1 VTAPVRLI
9 GRLRSADPAL
19 SAMVAEGFL
28 SRLSFGIVSFALPLY
43 ALELGLGVAAIGV
56 LASLNLMVAVALK
69 PLAGWV
75 ADRVGLK
82 LSLTAAIVL
91 RSAVSLLLA
100 LATVPWQLF
109 ATRSVHGVSIAL
121 RDPAVNA
128 LIAEGATKER
138 IASAFAWYQ
147 TAKSVAGSLGKV
159 LAGLAIAA
167 TASSF
172 SLVFGFAFLLSA
184 LPAWVVIRYV
194 REPDRG
200 STALESGGVAGAPG
214 DGVPEQEPARP
225 AGVLRFAGVGFA
237 ISGTGHMLS
246 TLFPVLAVEYA
257 GLTVAQAGLLY
268 SISAAVALLGPGF
281 GWLSDNVSRRLVL
294 QTRGFANVFSSAL
307 YLVAPSL
314 PGFAA
319 GKAVDDAGKAAF
331 RPAWGALMAH
341 VSSFDRRR
349 RAQLMGYM
357 SAGEDAGEMAGPI
370 LAGLL
375 WGTFGAPVLL
385 VARMGLA
392 LGAEVFTWRMTR
404 GLEDGPRVRRGAR
417 EAGESPRSRRGAGEA
432 QESPSGSA
440 GSRPERS
447 SPPESS
453 RAAVGADSSSSAV
466 STSAG
471 S

>member
-1 VTAPVRLI
+1 MR
-9 GRLRSADPAL
+9 RLRSADPAL

-43 ALELGLGVAAIGV
+43 ALELGLGLTAIGV
-56 LASLNLMVAVALK
+56 LASLNLMVAIALK

-82 LSLTAAIVL
+82 LSLGAAIAL

-109 ATRSVHGVSIAL
+109 ATRSLHGVSIAL

-128 LIAEGATKER
+128 LLAESASKER

-159 LAGLAIAA
+159 IAGLAIAV
-167 TASSF
+167 TASSW
-172 SLVFGFAFLLSA
+172 SLVFGLAFLLSA
-184 LPAWVVIRYV
+184 LPAYVVVRYV

-200 STALESGGVAGAPG
+200 LAPAHEPTPAAQDIAKPEPGGGT
-214 DGVPEQEPARP
+214 GV
-225 AGVLRFAGVGFA
+225 VRFAGVGFA

-257 GLTVAQAGLLY
+257 GLSAAQAGLLY
-268 SISAAVALLGPGF
+268 SVSAAVALSGPAF

-294 QTRGFANVFSSAL
+294 QLRGAANVASSAL
-307 YLVAPSL
+307 YLVAPGL
-314 PGFAA
+314 AGFAV

-357 SAGEDAGEMAGPI
+357 SAGEDAGEMAGPV

-375 WGTFGAPVLL
+375 WGAFGAPVLL
-385 VARMGLA
+385 ATRIGLA

-404 GLEDGPRVRRGAR
+404 DLKEEHTARRSVRDAERAR
-417 EAGESPRSRRGAGEA
+417 PAN
-432 QESPSGSA
+432 
-440 GSRPERS
+440 
-447 SPPESS
+447 
-453 RAAVGADSSSSAV
+453 V
-466 STSAG
+466 
-471 S
+471 

>member
-1 VTAPVRLI
+1 MMR
-9 GRLRSADPAL
+9 RLRGADPAL

-43 ALELGLGVAAIGV
+43 ALELGLGLTAIGV
-56 LASLNLMVAVALK
+56 LASLNLMVAIALK

-82 LSLTAAIVL
+82 LSLGAAIAL
-91 RSAVSLLLA
+91 RSVVSLLLA
-100 LATVPWQLF
+100 LATIPWQLF
-109 ATRSVHGVSIAL
+109 ATRSLHGVSIAL

-128 LIAEGATKER
+128 LLAEGASKER

-159 LAGLAIAA
+159 LAGLAIAV
-167 TASSF
+167 TASSW
-172 SLVFGFAFLLSA
+172 SLVFGLAFLLSA
-184 LPAWVVIRYV
+184 LPAYVVVRYV

-200 STALESGGVAGAPG
+200 LAPAPEPKPVAQESAKPEPDGRSGVM
-214 DGVPEQEPARP
+214 
-225 AGVLRFAGVGFA
+225 RFAGVGFA

-257 GLTVAQAGLLY
+257 GLSAAQAGLLY
-268 SISAAVALLGPGF
+268 SVSAAVALSGPAF

-294 QTRGFANVFSSAL
+294 QLRGAANVASSAL
-307 YLVAPSL
+307 YLVAPGL
-314 PGFAA
+314 AGFAV

-357 SAGEDAGEMAGPI
+357 SAGEDAGEMAGPV

-375 WGTFGAPVLL
+375 WGAFGAPVLL
-385 VARMGLA
+385 ATRIGLA

-404 GLEDGPRVRRGAR
+404 DLKEEHTTRRSVRDAERAR
-417 EAGESPRSRRGAGEA
+417 PAN
-432 QESPSGSA
+432 
-440 GSRPERS
+440 
-447 SPPESS
+447 
-453 RAAVGADSSSSAV
+453 V
-466 STSAG
+466 
-471 S
+471 

>member
-1 VTAPVRLI
+1 MRLI
-9 GRLRSADPAL
+9 ARLRRADPAL

-43 ALELGLGVAAIGV
+43 ALELGLGVAAIGL
-56 LASLNLMVAVALK
+56 LASLNLMVAIALK

-82 LSLTAAIVL
+82 LSLTAAIAL
-91 RSAVSLLLA
+91 RSAVSLMLA

-128 LIAEGATKER
+128 LIAEGATRER

-172 SLVFGFAFLLSA
+172 SLVFGLAFLLSA
-184 LPAWVVIRYV
+184 LPAYVVVRYV
-194 REPDRG
+194 REPDR
-200 STALESGGVAGAPG
+200 ES
-214 DGVPEQEPARP
+214 EPARTAM
-225 AGVLRFAGVGFA
+225 AGPEGERLESADQAAARPRGILRFAGVGFA

-257 GLTVAQAGLLY
+257 GLSAAQAGLLY
-268 SISAAVALLGPGF
+268 SISAAVALLGPAF

-294 QTRGFANVFSSAL
+294 QTRGVANVLSSGL
-307 YLVAPSL
+307 YLVAPGFL
-314 PGFAA
+314 GFAV

-357 SAGEDAGEMAGPI
+357 SAGEDTGEMAGPI

-375 WGTFGAPVLL
+375 WGTFGAPALL
-385 VARMGLA
+385 LTRMGLA

-404 GLEDGPRVRRGAR
+404 DLEHEPAVRRSSWLRGLAAPAEPGPPPAR
-417 EAGESPRSRRGAGEA
+417 R
-432 QESPSGSA
+432 
-440 GSRPERS
+440 
-447 SPPESS
+447 
-453 RAAVGADSSSSAV
+453 
-466 STSAG
+466 
-471 S
+471 

>member
-1 VTAPVRLI
+1 MRLI
-9 GRLRSADPAL
+9 ARLRRADPAL

-43 ALELGLGVAAIGV
+43 ALELGLGVAAIGI
-56 LASLNLMVAVALK
+56 LASLNLMVAIALK

-82 LSLTAAIVL
+82 LSLTGAIAL
-91 RSAVSLLLA
+91 RSAVSLMLA

-184 LPAWVVIRYV
+184 LPAYVVVRYV
-194 REPDRG
+194 REPDW
-200 STALESGGVAGAPG
+200 ES
-214 DGVPEQEPARP
+214 EPARRATAGP
-225 AGVLRFAGVGFA
+225 EGERLESADQTAARPRGVLRFAGVGFA

-257 GLTVAQAGLLY
+257 GLSAAQAGLLY
-268 SISAAVALLGPGF
+268 SISAAVALLGPAF

-294 QTRGFANVFSSAL
+294 QTRGVANVLSSGL
-307 YLVAPSL
+307 YLVAPGL
-314 PGFAA
+314 PGFAV

-357 SAGEDAGEMAGPI
+357 SAGEDTGEMAGPI

-375 WGTFGAPVLL
+375 WATFGAPVLL
-385 VARMGLA
+385 LTRMGLA

-404 GLEDGPRVRRGAR
+404 DLEHEPAVRRSAWLRDLAAPAEPAPPPAR
-417 EAGESPRSRRGAGEA
+417 R
-432 QESPSGSA
+432 
-440 GSRPERS
+440 
-447 SPPESS
+447 
-453 RAAVGADSSSSAV
+453 
-466 STSAG
+466 
-471 S
+471 

>member
-1 VTAPVRLI
+1 MIR
-9 GRLRSADPAL
+9 RLRSADPAL

-43 ALELGLGVAAIGV
+43 ALELGLGLAGIGV
-56 LASLNLMVAVALK
+56 LVSLNLMVAIALK

-75 ADRVGLK
+75 ADRAGLK
-82 LSLTAAIVL
+82 LSLTAAIAL

-128 LIAEGATKER
+128 LIAEGASKER

-159 LAGLAIAA
+159 LAGLAIAV
-167 TASSF
+167 TASSW
-172 SLVFGFAFLLSA
+172 SLVFGLAFLLSA
-184 LPAWVVIRYV
+184 LPAYVVVRYV

-200 STALESGGVAGAPG
+200 LAAAPEVKRGVGEPTRAAAESKPAAPDSAAPRRRSGVM
-214 DGVPEQEPARP
+214 
-225 AGVLRFAGVGFA
+225 RFAGVGFA

-257 GLTVAQAGLLY
+257 GLSAAQAGLLY
-268 SISAAVALLGPGF
+268 SVSAVVALSGPAF

-294 QTRGFANVFSSAL
+294 QLRGAANMASSAL
-307 YLVAPSL
+307 YLVAPGL
-314 PGFAA
+314 AGFAA

-357 SAGEDAGEMAGPI
+357 SAGEDAGEMAGPV
-370 LAGLL
+370 LAGIL
-375 WGTFGAPVLL
+375 WGAFGAPVLL
-385 VARMGLA
+385 VTRICLA

-404 GLEDGPRVRRGAR
+404 DLEDEPRVRAAAHR
-417 EAGESPRSRRGAGEA
+417 
-432 QESPSGSA
+432 PSGAPAA
-440 GSRPERS
+440 G
-447 SPPESS
+447 
-453 RAAVGADSSSSAV
+453 A
-466 STSAG
+466 
-471 S
+471 

>member
-1 VTAPVRLI
+1 MR
-9 GRLRSADPAL
+9 RLRSADPAL

-43 ALELGLGVAAIGV
+43 ALELGLGLTAIGV
-56 LASLNLMVAVALK
+56 LASLNLMVAIALK

-82 LSLTAAIVL
+82 LSLGAAIAL

-109 ATRSVHGVSIAL
+109 ATRSLHGVSIAL

-128 LIAEGATKER
+128 LLAEGASKER

-159 LAGLAIAA
+159 IAGLAIAV
-167 TASSF
+167 TASSW
-172 SLVFGFAFLLSA
+172 SLVFGLAFVLSA
-184 LPAWVVIRYV
+184 LPAYVVVRYV

-200 STALESGGVAGAPG
+200 LAPA
-214 DGVPEQEPARP
+214 PEPAPAAHDSAAPEPGGRP
-225 AGVLRFAGVGFA
+225 GIMRFAGVGFA

-257 GLTVAQAGLLY
+257 GLSAAQAGLLY
-268 SISAAVALLGPGF
+268 SVSAAVALSGPAF

-294 QTRGFANVFSSAL
+294 QLRGAANVASSAL
-307 YLVAPSL
+307 YLVAPGL
-314 PGFAA
+314 AGFAV

-357 SAGEDAGEMAGPI
+357 SAGEDAGEMAGPV

-375 WGTFGAPVLL
+375 WGAFGAPVLL
-385 VARMGLA
+385 ATRIGLA

-404 GLEDGPRVRRGAR
+404 DLKEEHTARRSVRDAERAR
-417 EAGESPRSRRGAGEA
+417 PAN
-432 QESPSGSA
+432 
-440 GSRPERS
+440 
-447 SPPESS
+447 
-453 RAAVGADSSSSAV
+453 V
-466 STSAG
+466 
-471 S
+471 

>member
-1 VTAPVRLI
+1 MR
-9 GRLRSADPAL
+9 RLRSADPAL

-43 ALELGLGVAAIGV
+43 ALELGLGLTAIGV
-56 LASLNLMVAVALK
+56 LASLNLMVAIALK

-82 LSLTAAIVL
+82 LSLGAAIAL

-109 ATRSVHGVSIAL
+109 ATRSLHGVSIAL

-128 LIAEGATKER
+128 LLAEGASKER

-159 LAGLAIAA
+159 LAGLAIAV
-167 TASSF
+167 TASSW
-172 SLVFGFAFLLSA
+172 SLVFGLAFLLSA
-184 LPAWVVIRYV
+184 LPAYVVVRYV

-200 STALESGGVAGAPG
+200 LGRAPEPTPAACDSAKREPGGRSGIM
-214 DGVPEQEPARP
+214 
-225 AGVLRFAGVGFA
+225 RFAGVGFA

-257 GLTVAQAGLLY
+257 GLSAAQAGLLY
-268 SISAAVALLGPGF
+268 SVSAAVALSGPAF

-294 QTRGFANVFSSAL
+294 QLRGAANIASSAL
-307 YLVAPSL
+307 YLVAPGL
-314 PGFAA
+314 AGFAV

-357 SAGEDAGEMAGPI
+357 SAGEDAGEMAGPV

-375 WGTFGAPVLL
+375 WGVFGAPVLL
-385 VARMGLA
+385 ATRIGLA
-392 LGAEVFTWRMTR
+392 LGAELFTWRMTR
-404 GLEDGPRVRRGAR
+404 DLKDEHTARRSLRDAERAR
-417 EAGESPRSRRGAGEA
+417 PAN
-432 QESPSGSA
+432 
-440 GSRPERS
+440 
-447 SPPESS
+447 
-453 RAAVGADSSSSAV
+453 V
-466 STSAG
+466 
-471 S
+471 

>member
-1 VTAPVRLI
+1 MR
-9 GRLRSADPAL
+9 RLRSADPAL

-43 ALELGLGVAAIGV
+43 ALELGLGLTAIGV
-56 LASLNLMVAVALK
+56 LASLNLMVAIALK

-82 LSLTAAIVL
+82 LSLGAAIAL

-109 ATRSVHGVSIAL
+109 ATRSLHGVSIAL

-128 LIAEGATKER
+128 LLAEGASQER

-159 LAGLAIAA
+159 LAGVAIAV
-167 TASSF
+167 TASSW
-172 SLVFGFAFLLSA
+172 SLVFGLAFLLSA
-184 LPAWVVIRYV
+184 LPAYVVVRYV

-200 STALESGGVAGAPG
+200 LAGAAAPG
-214 DGVPEQEPARP
+214 ATGRAAPERATPAAPKRAPSEPAERRS
-225 AGVLRFAGVGFA
+225 GVMRFAGVGFA

-257 GLTVAQAGLLY
+257 GLSAAQAGLLY
-268 SISAAVALLGPGF
+268 SVSAVVALSGPAF

-294 QTRGFANVFSSAL
+294 QLRGAANVASSAL
-307 YLVAPSL
+307 YLVAPGL
-314 PGFAA
+314 AGFAV

-357 SAGEDAGEMAGPI
+357 SAGEDAGEMAGPV

-385 VARMGLA
+385 ATRIGLA

-404 GLEDGPRVRRGAR
+404 DLKEEPAARRSVRDSERVRPAGDSERAR
-417 EAGESPRSRRGAGEA
+417 
-432 QESPSGSA
+432 SA
-440 GSRPERS
+440 N
-447 SPPESS
+447 
-453 RAAVGADSSSSAV
+453 V
-466 STSAG
+466 
-471 S
+471 

>member
-1 VTAPVRLI
+1 MR
-9 GRLRSADPAL
+9 RLRSADPAL

-43 ALELGLGVAAIGV
+43 ALELGLGLTAIGV
-56 LASLNLMVAVALK
+56 LASLNLMVAIALK

-82 LSLTAAIVL
+82 LSLGAAIAL
-91 RSAVSLLLA
+91 RSAVALLLA

-109 ATRSVHGVSIAL
+109 ATRSLHGVSIAL

-128 LIAEGATKER
+128 LLAEGASKER

-159 LAGLAIAA
+159 LAGLAIAV
-167 TASSF
+167 TASSW
-172 SLVFGFAFLLSA
+172 SLVFGLAFLLSA
-184 LPAWVVIRYV
+184 LPAYVVVRYV

-200 STALESGGVAGAPG
+200 LAPAPKLTPATHDSAKPAPG
-214 DGVPEQEPARP
+214 GRTGVM
-225 AGVLRFAGVGFA
+225 RFAGVGFA

-257 GLTVAQAGLLY
+257 GLSAAQAGLLY
-268 SISAAVALLGPGF
+268 SVSAAVALSGPAF

-294 QTRGFANVFSSAL
+294 QLRGAANVASSAL
-307 YLVAPSL
+307 YLVAPGL
-314 PGFAA
+314 AGFAV

-357 SAGEDAGEMAGPI
+357 SAGEDAGEMAGPV

-375 WGTFGAPVLL
+375 WGAFGAPVLL
-385 VARMGLA
+385 ATRIGLA
-392 LGAEVFTWRMTR
+392 LGAEVFTWRMTHDLKDEHTAR
-404 GLEDGPRVRRGAR
+404 RSVRDTEHAAELGAQVR
-417 EAGESPRSRRGAGEA
+417 A
-432 QESPSGSA
+432 SA
-440 GSRPERS
+440 N
-447 SPPESS
+447 PP
-453 RAAVGADSSSSAV
+453 
-466 STSAG
+466 
-471 S
+471 

>member
-1 VTAPVRLI
+1 MIR
-9 GRLRSADPAL
+9 RLRSADPAL

-43 ALELGLGVAAIGV
+43 ALELGLGLAGIGV
-56 LASLNLMVAVALK
+56 LVSLNLMVAIALK

-75 ADRVGLK
+75 ADRAGLK
-82 LSLTAAIVL
+82 LSLTAAIAL
-91 RSAVSLLLA
+91 RSAVSLLLV

-109 ATRSVHGVSIAL
+109 ATRSLHGVSIAL

-159 LAGLAIAA
+159 LAGLAIAV
-167 TASSF
+167 TASSW
-172 SLVFGFAFLLSA
+172 SLVFGLAFLLSA
-184 LPAWVVIRYV
+184 LPAYVVVRYV

-200 STALESGGVAGAPG
+200 LADAPEAKPAALDRAEPEARRRSGVM
-214 DGVPEQEPARP
+214 
-225 AGVLRFAGVGFA
+225 RFASVGFA

-257 GLTVAQAGLLY
+257 GLSAAQAGLLY
-268 SISAAVALLGPGF
+268 SVSAVVALSGPGF

-294 QTRGFANVFSSAL
+294 QLRGAANVASSAL
-307 YLVAPSL
+307 YLVAPGLAS
-314 PGFAA
+314 FAA

-357 SAGEDAGEMAGPI
+357 SAGEDAGEMAGPV
-370 LAGLL
+370 LAGIL
-375 WGTFGAPVLL
+375 WGAFGAPVLL
-385 VARMGLA
+385 ATRIGLA
-392 LGAEVFTWRMTR
+392 LGAELFTWRMTR
-404 GLEDGPRVRRGAR
+404 DLEDEPGTGRSDRETEHAPELHTQVRAS
-417 EAGESPRSRRGAGEA
+417 AHSP
-432 QESPSGSA
+432 
-440 GSRPERS
+440 
-447 SPPESS
+447 
-453 RAAVGADSSSSAV
+453 
-466 STSAG
+466 
-471 S
+471 

>member
-1 VTAPVRLI
+1 MR
-9 GRLRSADPAL
+9 RLRSADPAL

-43 ALELGLGVAAIGV
+43 ALELGLGLTAIGV
-56 LASLNLMVAVALK
+56 LASLNLMVAIALK

-82 LSLTAAIVL
+82 LSLGAAIAL

-109 ATRSVHGVSIAL
+109 ATRSLHGVSIAL

-128 LIAEGATKER
+128 LLAEGASQER

-159 LAGLAIAA
+159 LAGVAIAV
-167 TASSF
+167 TASSW
-172 SLVFGFAFLLSA
+172 SLVFGLAFLLSA
-184 LPAWVVIRYV
+184 LPAYVVVRYV

-200 STALESGGVAGAPG
+200 LAGAAAPG
-214 DGVPEQEPARP
+214 ATGRAAPERATPAAPERAPSEPAERRS
-225 AGVLRFAGVGFA
+225 GVMRFAGVGFA

-257 GLTVAQAGLLY
+257 GLSAAQAGLLY
-268 SISAAVALLGPGF
+268 SVSAVVALSGPAF

-294 QTRGFANVFSSAL
+294 QLRGAANVASSAL
-307 YLVAPSL
+307 YLVAPGL
-314 PGFAA
+314 AGFAV

-357 SAGEDAGEMAGPI
+357 SAGEDAGEMAGPV

-385 VARMGLA
+385 ATRIGLA

-404 GLEDGPRVRRGAR
+404 DLKEEPAARRSVRDSERVRPAGDSERAR
-417 EAGESPRSRRGAGEA
+417 PAN
-432 QESPSGSA
+432 
-440 GSRPERS
+440 
-447 SPPESS
+447 
-453 RAAVGADSSSSAV
+453 V
-466 STSAG
+466 
-471 S
+471 

>member
-1 VTAPVRLI
+1 MMR
-9 GRLRSADPAL
+9 RLRSADPAL

-43 ALELGLGVAAIGV
+43 ALELGLGLTAIGV
-56 LASLNLMVAVALK
+56 LASLNLMVAIVLK

-75 ADRVGLK
+75 ADRAGLK
-82 LSLTAAIVL
+82 LSLGAAIAL

-109 ATRSVHGVSIAL
+109 ATRSLHGVSIAL

-128 LIAEGATKER
+128 LLAEGASKER

-159 LAGLAIAA
+159 LAGLAIAV
-167 TASSF
+167 TASSW
-172 SLVFGFAFLLSA
+172 SLVFGLAFLLSA
-184 LPAWVVIRYV
+184 LPAYVVVRYV

-200 STALESGGVAGAPG
+200 PAPAPEPTPAAPESAKPEPGGRSGIM
-214 DGVPEQEPARP
+214 
-225 AGVLRFAGVGFA
+225 RFAGVGFA

-257 GLTVAQAGLLY
+257 GLSAAQAGLLY
-268 SISAAVALLGPGF
+268 SVSAAVALSGPAF

-294 QTRGFANVFSSAL
+294 QLRGAANVASSAL
-307 YLVAPSL
+307 YLVAPGL
-314 PGFAA
+314 AGFAV

-357 SAGEDAGEMAGPI
+357 SAGEDAGEMAGPV

-375 WGTFGAPVLL
+375 WGAFGAPVLL
-385 VARMGLA
+385 ATRIGLA

-404 GLEDGPRVRRGAR
+404 DLKEEPIARRSVRETERAR
-417 EAGESPRSRRGAGEA
+417 PAN
-432 QESPSGSA
+432 
-440 GSRPERS
+440 
-447 SPPESS
+447 
-453 RAAVGADSSSSAV
+453 V
-466 STSAG
+466 
-471 S
+471 

>member
-1 VTAPVRLI
+1 MMR
-9 GRLRSADPAL
+9 RLRSADPAL

-43 ALELGLGVAAIGV
+43 ALELGLGLTAIGV
-56 LASLNLMVAVALK
+56 LASLNLMVAIALK

-82 LSLTAAIVL
+82 LSLGAAIAL

-109 ATRSVHGVSIAL
+109 ATRSLHGVSIAL

-128 LIAEGATKER
+128 LLAEGASKER

-159 LAGLAIAA
+159 LAGLAIAV
-167 TASSF
+167 TASSW
-172 SLVFGFAFLLSA
+172 SLVFGLAFLLSA
-184 LPAWVVIRYV
+184 LPAYVVVRYV

-200 STALESGGVAGAPG
+200 LAPA
-214 DGVPEQEPARP
+214 PEPKPAVHDSAEPEPASRS
-225 AGVLRFAGVGFA
+225 GIMRFAGVGFA

-257 GLTVAQAGLLY
+257 GLSAAQAGLLY
-268 SISAAVALLGPGF
+268 SVSAAVALSGPAF

-294 QTRGFANVFSSAL
+294 QLRGAANVASSAL
-307 YLVAPSL
+307 YLVAPGL
-314 PGFAA
+314 AGFAV

-357 SAGEDAGEMAGPI
+357 SAGEDAGEMAGPV

-375 WGTFGAPVLL
+375 WSAFGAPVLL
-385 VARMGLA
+385 ATRIGLA

-404 GLEDGPRVRRGAR
+404 DLKDEHTPRRPVRDV
-417 EAGESPRSRRGAGEA
+417 
-432 QESPSGSA
+432 
-440 GSRPERS
+440 ERAH
-447 SPPESS
+447 P
-453 RAAVGADSSSSAV
+453 ANV
-466 STSAG
+466 
-471 S
+471 

>member
-1 VTAPVRLI
+1 MMR
-9 GRLRSADPAL
+9 RLRSADPAL

-43 ALELGLGVAAIGV
+43 ALELGLGLTAIGV
-56 LASLNLMVAVALK
+56 LASLNLMVAIVLK

-82 LSLTAAIVL
+82 LSLGAAIAL

-109 ATRSVHGVSIAL
+109 ATRSLHGVSIAL

-128 LIAEGATKER
+128 LLAEGASKER

-159 LAGLAIAA
+159 LAGLAIAV
-167 TASSF
+167 TASSW
-172 SLVFGFAFLLSA
+172 SLVFGLAFLLSA
-184 LPAWVVIRYV
+184 LPAFVVVRYV

-200 STALESGGVAGAPG
+200 LAGAAAPDATG
-214 DGVPEQEPARP
+214 AAAPDATGRAAPERATPAAPERPPSDPAERRSGVM
-225 AGVLRFAGVGFA
+225 RFAGVGFA

-257 GLTVAQAGLLY
+257 GLSAAQAGLLY
-268 SISAAVALLGPGF
+268 SVSAAVALSGPAF

-294 QTRGFANVFSSAL
+294 QLRGAANVASSAV
-307 YLVAPSL
+307 YLVAPGL
-314 PGFAA
+314 AGFAV

-357 SAGEDAGEMAGPI
+357 SAGEDAGEMAGPV

-375 WGTFGAPVLL
+375 WGAFGAPVLL
-385 VARMGLA
+385 ATRIGLA

-404 GLEDGPRVRRGAR
+404 DLKEEPAARRSVRDSERAR
-417 EAGESPRSRRGAGEA
+417 PAGDSERARPAGDSERA
-432 QESPSGSA
+432 
-440 GSRPERS
+440 RP
-447 SPPESS
+447 
-453 RAAVGADSSSSAV
+453 ANV
-466 STSAG
+466 
-471 S
+471 

>member
-1 VTAPVRLI
+1 VRLI
-9 GRLRSADPAL
+9 ERLRRADPAL

-56 LASLNLMVAVALK
+56 LASLNLIVAMALK
-69 PLAGWV
+69 PLAGWA

-82 LSLTAAIVL
+82 LSLTAAIAL

-128 LIAEGATKER
+128 LIAEGATRER
-138 IASAFAWYQ
+138 LASAFAWYQ

-159 LAGLAIAA
+159 IAGLAIAA

-184 LPAWVVIRYV
+184 LPAYVVVRYV
-194 REPDRG
+194 REPDR
-200 STALESGGVAGAPG
+200 SAEPVRAVASQSNG
-214 DGVPEQEPARP
+214 DGASDGEPARP
-225 AGVLRFAGVGFA
+225 KGILRFAGVGFA

-257 GLTVAQAGLLY
+257 GLTAAQAGLLY
-268 SISAAVALLGPGF
+268 SISAAVALLGPAF

-294 QTRGFANVFSSAL
+294 QTRGVANVLSSAL
-307 YLVAPSL
+307 YLVAPGFA
-314 PGFAA
+314 GFAA

-375 WGTFGAPVLL
+375 WSTFGAPVLL

-392 LGAEVFTWRMTR
+392 LGAEIFTWRMTR
-404 GLEDGPRVRRGAR
+404 DLEDEPGPRGLEDEPGPRDLEAEPGPGDLEKEPSLRRSR
-417 EAGESPRSRRGAGEA
+417 SPRRTTATPRGRQA
-432 QESPSGSA
+432 SSGSVT
-440 GSRPERS
+440 
-447 SPPESS
+447 SPPAS
-453 RAAVGADSSSSAV
+453 
-466 STSAG
+466 
-471 S
+471 

>member
-1 VTAPVRLI
+1 MRLI
-9 GRLRSADPAL
+9 GRLRKADPAL

-43 ALELGLGVAAIGV
+43 ALELGLGVAAIGI
-56 LASLNLMVAVALK
+56 LASLNLMVAIALK

-82 LSLTAAIVL
+82 LSLTGAIAL
-91 RSAVSLLLA
+91 RSVVSLMLA

-184 LPAWVVIRYV
+184 LPAYVVVRYV
-194 REPDRG
+194 REPDRESEPVRTVMAG
-200 STALESGGVAGAPG
+200 PEGERLESADQPA
-214 DGVPEQEPARP
+214 ARP
-225 AGVLRFAGVGFA
+225 RGILRFAGVGFA

-257 GLTVAQAGLLY
+257 GLSAAQAGLLY
-268 SISAAVALLGPGF
+268 SISAAVALLGPAF

-294 QTRGFANVFSSAL
+294 QARGVANVLSSGL
-307 YLVAPSL
+307 YLVAPSF
-314 PGFAA
+314 PGFAV
-319 GKAVDDAGKAAF
+319 GKGVDDAGKAAF

-349 RAQLMGYM
+349 RAQLMGCM

-375 WGTFGAPVLL
+375 WATFGAPVLL
-385 VARMGLA
+385 LTRMGLA

-404 GLEDGPRVRRGAR
+404 DLEHEPAARRSSWLRGLAAR
-417 EAGESPRSRRGAGEA
+417 AEAG
-432 QESPSGSA
+432 
-440 GSRPERS
+440 RPPATR
-447 SPPESS
+447 
-453 RAAVGADSSSSAV
+453 
-466 STSAG
+466 
-471 S
+471 